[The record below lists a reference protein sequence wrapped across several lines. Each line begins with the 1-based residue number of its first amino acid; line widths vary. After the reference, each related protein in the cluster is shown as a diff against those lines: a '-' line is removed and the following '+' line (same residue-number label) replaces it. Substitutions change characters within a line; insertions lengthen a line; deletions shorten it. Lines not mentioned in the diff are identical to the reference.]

1 MSNIGRFIKNVVL
14 PVGVFAVAAFCTTKA
29 IAKVNETKGT
39 SETTNESD
47 TEEKTVEVA
56 EVVEVVKETVKENK
70 LPIIVAGVGAVAVYA
85 VYKYFFSPEAT
96 QRSFERYCIK
106 HKDELDAMEASVK
119 EYGALMYLLGFMAA
133 SDTSSPIEVDS
144 I

>member
-39 SETTNESD
+39 SEATND
-47 TEEKTVEVA
+47 TNTEEKSVEVA

-70 LPIIVAGVGAVAVYA
+70 LPIIVAGVGLVAVYA
-85 VYKYFFSPEAT
+85 VYKFTFSPEAI
-96 QRSFERYCIK
+96 QRAHERFCIK
-106 HKDELDAMEASVK
+106 HKAEFDEIEK
-119 EYGALMYLLGFMAA
+119 TIREYGALMYACGV
-133 SDTSSPIEVDS
+133 VDGVMS
-144 I
+144 VESHVETNA